1 MTTRVWQVDAFTA
14 DPFGGNPAAVVLPDH
29 GIDQRWLQRVAGE
42 MNLSETAFV
51 WPDGP
56 VFRLRWFTP
65 LVEVEL
71 CGHATLAAAHVLWEE
86 GILEPADA
94 ALFDTISGR
103 LAASRLGD
111 GIEMDFPAEPPEPCE
126 PLPGL
131 LAALGD
137 PRFEAVARNR
147 FDVLVELAS
156 EDAVRTLK
164 PDFERLG
171 AVPLRGTCVTAP
183 AGPELMAEG
192 VDFVSRFFAP
202 AVGVNEDPVT
212 GSAHCCLGPWWAG
225 RLGTPDL
232 VGRQL
237 SERGGTV
244 GVRVRG
250 DRVLLAGRAVTVLK
264 GELLA

>member
-1 MTTRVWQVDAFTA
+1 MDAFTA

-137 PRFEAVARNR
+137 PRPEAVARNR

-164 PDFERLG
+164 PDFERLR

-212 GSAHCCLGPWWAG
+212 GSAHCTLVPYWSG
-225 RLGTPDL
+225 RLGKRSL
-232 VGRQL
+232 FARQV
-237 SERGGTV
+237 SARGGELWCEDA
-244 GVRVRG
+244 GERVRIG
-250 DRVLLAGRAVTVLK
+250 GRAVKYLEGTIDVP
-264 GELLA
+264 A